1 MTFGWMN
8 NEDFITFADG
18 NKITNK
24 YIYMGGIFGTIS
36 KKSCVADLFYGTDY
50 NSHLGTRR
58 GGMAT
63 FCKEKGF
70 VRSIHNLESSYFRTK
85 FEPTLDRFE
94 GATSGIG
101 VISDTDAQPLIMNS
115 HLGKFDIC
123 TVAKILNK
131 DELTIE
137 MLEKNMHFAEMSSG
151 STNPTELVAL
161 LIIQGKTFKEGI
173 ENVYRHIKGSCTM
186 LLLTDHGIICA
197 RDSWG
202 RTPIIIGK
210 KDGAYAASSE
220 STSFPNL
227 DFDTVYNVGP
237 GEIVKLTAD
246 GMEQIRKP
254 NKKMQVCSFL
264 WVYYGFPTS
273 TYEGKNVEQAR
284 FDNGF
289 NMAKTDPVEVDCCS
303 GIPDSGTGM
312 AMGYAAGK
320 NVPYQRCIAKYT
332 PTWPRSFTPS
342 NQSMRSLVA
351 KMKLIPNKAM
361 LQGKKVLFCDDSI
374 VRGTQLRD
382 NVKVLF
388 DQAGLKECHMRIAC
402 PPLVYGCPFINFT
415 SSKSDMELITRR
427 MIQKFEGDPNKNL
440 DKYATT
446 DSPEYKR
453 MVDEIA
459 KELGLTTLKFNT
471 IEQLIEAIGL
481 PKCQVCT
488 HCFDG
493 SSQFSLETFADE
505 D

>member
-115 HLGKFDIC
+115 HLGKFANC

>member
-1 MTFGWMN
+1 
-8 NEDFITFADG
+8 
-18 NKITNK
+18 
-24 YIYMGGIFGTIS
+24 MGGIFGTIS

-63 FCKEKGF
+63 YSKEKGF
-70 VRSIHNLESSYFRTK
+70 TRSIHNLESSYFRTK
-85 FEPTLDRFE
+85 FESTLDKFE
-94 GATSGIG
+94 GSTSGIG

-115 HLGKFDIC
+115 HLGRFAIC
-123 TVAKILNK
+123 TVAKIVNIE
-131 DELTIE
+131 ELTQE
-137 MLEKNMHFAEMSSG
+137 LLSKNMHFAEMSSG

-173 ENVYRHIKGSCTM
+173 ENVYHHIKGSCTM
-186 LLLTDHGIICA
+186 LILTDSGIICA

-210 KDGAYAASSE
+210 KDGAYAVSSE

-227 DFDTVYNVGP
+227 DYEIEYNVGP
-237 GEIVKLTAD
+237 GEIVKINAE

-254 NKKMQVCSFL
+254 NKKMQICSFL

-273 TYEGKNVEQAR
+273 TYEDRNVEEVR
-284 FDNGF
+284 FKNGY
-289 NMAKTDPVEVDCCS
+289 NMGKIDPVEVDCCS

-342 NQSMRSLVA
+342 NQKMRSLVA

-361 LQGKKVLFCDDSI
+361 LKGKRVLFCDDSI

-388 DQAGLKECHMRIAC
+388 EQAGLKECHMRIAC

-427 MIQKFEGDPNKNL
+427 IIEKFEGDANKNL

-446 DSPEYKR
+446 DSPEFKR
-453 MVDEIA
+453 MVDAIA
-459 KELGLTTLKFNT
+459 QELGLTTLKFNT

-493 SSQFSLETFADE
+493 SSQFSLEENADE
-505 D
+505 